1 MAKFIYRMQSI
12 LDIKEKMEEQAKMDF
27 AAARM
32 RLDEE
37 EEKLKL
43 LWERKAGYEE
53 QGRNLQKD
61 SLKVL
66 DILGNRDAISIIKEY
81 IAFQELQVERAE
93 KQLEEVR
100 YKLQVAMQE
109 SKTHEKLREK
119 AFEVFMHEENAREAK
134 EIDELTSYTH
144 GRKQESGS

>member
-93 KQLEEVR
+93 KQLEEAR
-100 YKLQVAMQE
+100 YKL
-109 SKTHEKLREK
+109 
-119 AFEVFMHEENAREAK
+119 
-134 EIDELTSYTH
+134 D
-144 GRKQESGS
+144 